1 MYKNIYVLVDMRRI
15 DISNSTLDE
24 AFALAKFTGAKLKV
38 KHAVEC
44 FSRANLQLTK
54 REFWYED

>member
-1 MYKNIYVLVDMRRI
+1 MYKNIYVLVDMRRF

-38 KHAVEC
+38 KHAVE
-44 FSRANLQLTK
+44 
-54 REFWYED
+54 